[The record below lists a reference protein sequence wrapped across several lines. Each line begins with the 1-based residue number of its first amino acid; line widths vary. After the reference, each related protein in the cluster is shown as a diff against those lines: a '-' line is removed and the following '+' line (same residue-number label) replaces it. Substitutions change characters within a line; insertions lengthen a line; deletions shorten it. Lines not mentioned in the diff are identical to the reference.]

1 MRLEKYLEQ
10 AREQLVREVVL
21 SDEFIDFMEE
31 NKRPMETMMAYYRCA
46 VMEVE
51 TKFKVLNEQFSLQ
64 YDRNPIESIKTRV
77 KSMESLMKKM
87 RTKNV
92 SMNLDDIEENIRD
105 IAGVR
110 VVCSFPEDIY
120 LLAEL
125 LLKQDD
131 IILLEKKDYIRNPK
145 PSGYRSL
152 HLIVE
157 VPIFLQDEKRMMKV
171 EVQLRTIAMDFWASL
186 EHKLRYKKNIPQ
198 EEAHLLAQELEEC
211 ARISES
217 LDQRMEA
224 IRDRIANVQQEEM
237 KKEKKESISLI
248 NPLRLL
254 GGFQQR
260 ENPREQKKLIQQK
273 DNSREQKKLIQ
284 QQENPEEQKELVQQ
298 EAEIRKLPVDREW
311 IDNAICYH
319 IYPLGFTGA
328 PRYNEKEAAQEHRIL
343 KVLEWI
349 PHLKSLGINVVY
361 FGPVFES
368 GSHGYDTWDYYK
380 TDSRLGSKED
390 FQKVFGV
397 LHQNGIR
404 VILDGVFNHVGR
416 GFFAFEDL
424 QKHLESSAYKD
435 WFCNLNFSW
444 NSPLGDPFSY
454 EDWHGAAEL
463 VKLNLRNPAVCDY
476 LLGAVEM
483 WMEELGIDGLRL
495 DAADCVDQEFFRRL
509 RSFTK
514 GRREDFWLMGEIIHG
529 DYRIWANNE
538 MLDSVTNYECWKGI
552 YSSHND
558 KNYFEIAHSLKRQFG
573 QGGLYENLRLY
584 NFLDNHDVNRIG
596 TLLTK
601 KENLKNV
608 YTLLY
613 LMPGIPSIYYG
624 SEWGIEGRKG
634 QGMDADLPL
643 RPELKLE
650 QMERKNPE
658 LIAHLE
664 ELAKVRLN
672 SNAVKKGSYEDILIR
687 NEQFVFARAWEEEQV
702 LTALNLADHS
712 EVLNFHYR
720 GKDYEV
726 ELDAYS
732 SQVIP
737 GFSEKWN

>member
-10 AREQLVREVVL
+10 AKEQFVRDVVL
-21 SDEFIDFMEE
+21 SDEFIDFMQT
-31 NKRPMETMMAYYRCA
+31 NMKPMETMMAYYRCA

-51 TKFKVLNEQFSLQ
+51 TKFRVLNEQLSLQ

-77 KSMESLMKKM
+77 KSMESLMKKI
-87 RTKNV
+87 RRKNV
-92 SMNLDDIEENIRD
+92 SLNMEDIEENIRD

-120 LLAEL
+120 LLADC

-131 IILLEKKDYIRNPK
+131 ITLIEKKDYIKNPK

-157 VPIFLQDEKRMMKV
+157 VPIFLQNEKRPMKV

-186 EHKLRYKKNIPQ
+186 EHKLRYKKDIP
-198 EEAHLLAQELEEC
+198 EGEAQLLAQELEEC
-211 ARISES
+211 ARVSES

-224 IRDRIANVQQEEM
+224 IRNRIAAAEQQEV
-237 KKEKKESISLI
+237 KKDKEEVLTVKGPLKLLENLQQREKKEPAG
-248 NPLRLL
+248 NT
-254 GGFQQR
+254 
-260 ENPREQKKLIQQK
+260 
-273 DNSREQKKLIQ
+273 
-284 QQENPEEQKELVQQ
+284 
-298 EAEIRKLPVDREW
+298 RKLPVDRNW

-328 PRYNEKEAAQEHRIL
+328 PRYNEGQATEGHRIL
-343 KVLEWI
+343 EVLDWI
-349 PHLKSLGINVVY
+349 PHLKSLGINTVY

-380 TDSRLGSKED
+380 TDSRLGSRED
-390 FQKVFGV
+390 FQRVFGV
-397 LHQNGIR
+397 LHENGIR

-416 GFFAFEDL
+416 GFFAFKDL
-424 QKHLESSAYKD
+424 QEHLENSAYKD

-495 DAADCVDQEFFRRL
+495 DAADCVDQEFFKQLRR
-509 RSFTK
+509 FTK
-514 GRREDFWLMGEIIHG
+514 DRREDFWLMGEIIHG
-529 DYRIWANNE
+529 DYRLWANDE

-573 QGGLYENLRLY
+573 QGGLYENLKLY

-596 TLLTK
+596 SLLKEK
-601 KENLKNV
+601 KNLKNV

-624 SEWGIEGRKG
+624 SEWGIEGKKG

-643 RPELKLE
+643 RPKLE
-650 QMERKNPE
+650 LAQMEGKNPE
-658 LIAHLE
+658 LIAHLR
-664 ELAKVRLN
+664 ELAKIRLG
-672 SNAVKKGSYEDILIR
+672 SDAVKKGSYEDVLIR
-687 NEQFVFARAWEEEQV
+687 NEQFVFARALEGEQV
-702 LTALNLADHS
+702 LTALNLSDHS
-712 EVLNFHYR
+712 EVLNFQYR

-726 ELDAYS
+726 ELEAYS
-732 SQVIP
+732 SRVI
-737 GFSEKWN
+737 SA

>member
-10 AREQLVREVVL
+10 AKEQFVRDLVL
-21 SDEFIDFMEE
+21 SDEFIDFIQE
-31 NKRPMETMMAYYRCA
+31 NMKPMETMMAYYRCA

-51 TKFKVLNEQFSLQ
+51 TKFRVLNEQLSLQ

-77 KSMESLMKKM
+77 KSMESLMKKI
-87 RTKNV
+87 RRKNI
-92 SMNLDDIEENIRD
+92 SLNLGDIEENIRD

-120 LLAEL
+120 LLADC

-131 IILLEKKDYIRNPK
+131 IKLIEKKDYIKDPK

-157 VPIFLQDEKRMMKV
+157 VPIFLQDEKRPMKV

-186 EHKLRYKKNIPQ
+186 EHKLRYKKNIP
-198 EEAHLLAQELEEC
+198 EGEAQLLAQELEEC

-224 IRDRIANVQQEEM
+224 IRNRIAQAEQQEI
-237 KKEKKESISLI
+237 KEDKEERLSGKG
-248 NPLRLL
+248 PLKLL
-254 GGFQQR
+254 GNLPKQ
-260 ENPREQKKLIQQK
+260 EKREQTGNL
-273 DNSREQKKLIQ
+273 S
-284 QQENPEEQKELVQQ
+284 
-298 EAEIRKLPVDREW
+298 KLPVDKEW
-311 IDNAICYH
+311 IDNAIFYH

-328 PRYNEKEAAQEHRIL
+328 PQHNEGQATEGHRIL
-343 KVLEWI
+343 EVLDWI
-349 PHLKSLGINVVY
+349 PHLKSLGINAVY

-380 TDSRLGSKED
+380 TDSRLGNKED
-390 FQKVFGV
+390 FQRVFGA
-397 LHQNGIR
+397 LHENGIR

-416 GFFAFEDL
+416 GFFAFKDVQE
-424 QKHLESSAYKD
+424 HLESSAYKD

-495 DAADCVDQEFFRRL
+495 DAADCVDQEFFKQLRR
-509 RSFTK
+509 FTK

-529 DYRIWANNE
+529 DYRIWANDE

-643 RPELKLE
+643 RPKLE
-650 QMERKNPE
+650 LAQMEGKNPE
-658 LIAHLE
+658 LIAHLG
-664 ELAKVRLN
+664 ELARIRLG
-672 SNAVKKGSYEDILIR
+672 SDAVKKGSYEDVLIR
-687 NEQFVFARAWEEEQV
+687 NEQFVFARTLDEEQV

-712 EVLNFHYR
+712 EVLNFQYR
-720 GKDYEV
+720 GKDYQV
-726 ELDAYS
+726 ELEAYS
-732 SQVIP
+732 SKVIC
-737 GFSEKWN
+737 

>member
-10 AREQLVREVVL
+10 AKEQFVRDLVL
-21 SDEFIDFMEE
+21 SDEFIDFIQE
-31 NKRPMETMMAYYRCA
+31 NMKPMETMMAYYRCA

-51 TKFKVLNEQFSLQ
+51 TKFRVLNEQLSLQ

-77 KSMESLMKKM
+77 KSMESLMKKI
-87 RTKNV
+87 RRKNI
-92 SMNLDDIEENIRD
+92 SLNLGDIEENIRD

-120 LLAEL
+120 LLADC

-131 IILLEKKDYIRNPK
+131 ITLVEKKDYIKDPK

-157 VPIFLQDEKRMMKV
+157 VPIFLQDEKRPMKV

-186 EHKLRYKKNIPQ
+186 EHKLRYKKNIP
-198 EEAHLLAQELEEC
+198 EGEAQLLAQELEEC

-224 IRDRIANVQQEEM
+224 IRNRIAQAEQQEI
-237 KKEKKESISLI
+237 KEDKEERLSGKG
-248 NPLRLL
+248 PLKLL
-254 GGFQQR
+254 GNLPKQ
-260 ENPREQKKLIQQK
+260 EKREQTGNL
-273 DNSREQKKLIQ
+273 S
-284 QQENPEEQKELVQQ
+284 
-298 EAEIRKLPVDREW
+298 KLPVDKEW
-311 IDNAICYH
+311 IDNAIFYH

-328 PRYNEKEAAQEHRIL
+328 PQHNEGQATVGRRIL
-343 KVLEWI
+343 EVLDWI
-349 PHLKSLGINVVY
+349 PHLKSLGINAVY

-380 TDSRLGSKED
+380 TDSRLGNKED
-390 FQKVFGV
+390 FQRVFGA
-397 LHQNGIR
+397 LHENGIR

-416 GFFAFEDL
+416 GFFAFKDVQE
-424 QKHLESSAYKD
+424 HLENSAYKD

-495 DAADCVDQEFFRRL
+495 DAADCVDQEFFKQLRR
-509 RSFTK
+509 FTK

-529 DYRIWANNE
+529 DYRIWANDE

-643 RPELKLE
+643 RPRLELA
-650 QMERKNPE
+650 QMEGKNPE
-658 LIAHLE
+658 LIAHLG
-664 ELAKVRLN
+664 ELARIRLG
-672 SNAVKKGSYEDILIR
+672 SDAVKKGSYEDVLIR
-687 NEQFVFARAWEEEQV
+687 NEQFVFARTLDEEQV

-712 EVLNFHYR
+712 EVLNFQYR
-720 GKDYEV
+720 GKDYQV
-726 ELDAYS
+726 ELEAYS
-732 SQVIP
+732 SKVIC
-737 GFSEKWN
+737 